1 MLPTLIAFKLT
12 TPHGSTS
19 LLPPYCRSFHISL
32 CGTITTPCRS
42 AASDATGVS
51 DQQSRLG
58 RFASTP
64 YLNMYTYNTI
74 FTLLSD
80 HPVTLACTSTCVCVC
95 VCVFVCVRLRVN
107 VLPRV
112 YVCHCMSVCARVL
125 APARL
130 RVPLRVCM
138 DACMCVCVC
147 VCVYKLNHLL
157 ILASRRNGQDSFS
170 FYTSWRIGDRLN
182 GTQ

>member
-95 VCVFVCVRLRVN
+95 VCVC
-107 VLPRV
+107 
-112 YVCHCMSVCARVL
+112 VCAFACEC
-125 APARL
+125 APARVCL
-130 RVPLRVCM
+130 SLHVCM
-138 DACMCVCVC
+138 CACARAGASTCTIACVYGCVHVCVCVC
-147 VCVYKLNHLL
+147 VCVQTEPFAHP
-157 ILASRRNGQDSFS
+157 S
-170 FYTSWRIGDRLN
+170 
-182 GTQ
+182 